1 VKKVLLVGSN
11 GLLGASLVKV
21 LKSHYELVTVTRTS
35 PNSDYNI
42 DMTSKLKSS
51 KLLADVNPDMIVNL
65 AALTNVDTCEA
76 NVNLAY
82 RVNTNIAENIAAY
95 SNCTTDVFVVH
106 ISTDHIYDQKDSS
119 EDDVV
124 ICNNYAM
131 TKYCAEKSFK
141 SNNAVVLRTNFF
153 GKSLSVNSEGLC
165 NSIYNQAISG
175 QELKFFKDV
184 FFSPLSITTLCDVI
198 LTCLQKKISGIYNVG
213 SKEGMSKEEFL
224 KMFLISSGIDNLK
237 YKSIS
242 VEEIFFKTPRPKDM
256 RMNVSLF
263 EKVYGYHLPSLTNE
277 IERVASEFKKG
288 IFKSI

>member
-1 VKKVLLVGSN
+1 VKKVLLIGSN
-11 GLLGASLVKV
+11 GLLGTSLANV
-21 LKSHYELVTVTRTS
+21 LRPYYELVTVTRTS
-35 PNSDYNI
+35 LNSDYNL
-42 DMTSKLKSS
+42 DMTSKIISDQ
-51 KLLADVNPDMIVNL
+51 LLAKIKPDLIVNL
-65 AALTNVDTCEA
+65 AALTNVDICET

-82 RVNTNIAENIAAY
+82 RVNTKIAENIAAY
-95 SNCTTDVFVVH
+95 SNGLTDVFVVH
-106 ISTDHIYDQKDSS
+106 ISTDHLYDRKDSA

-141 SNNAVVLRTNFF
+141 SDNAVILRTNFF
-153 GKSLSVNSEGLC
+153 GKSLSVYSEGLC
-165 NSIYNQAISG
+165 NSIYNQAIKG
-175 QELKFFKDV
+175 QELKLFKDV

-198 LTCLQKKISGIYNVG
+198 LTCLQQKISGIYNVG

-224 KMFLISSGIDNLK
+224 KTFLILSGVDDLK

-242 VEEIFFKTPRPKDM
+242 VEELTLKTPRPKDM

-277 IERVASEFKKG
+277 IESVANEFKKS